1 MGETR
6 GEGRRRK
13 RVQKPRTDLRGGD
26 DGGDRLMQEATEGS
40 VIPPIIALSEETP
53 SLSLL
58 LGLVTTFIYVF
69 HLPGSVS
76 AFVSTSAPDQS

>member
-26 DGGDRLMQEATEGS
+26 DGGDRLMQEVTEGS

-69 HLPGSVS
+69 HLPDSVS
-76 AFVSTSAPDQS
+76 AFASTSAPDQS